1 MLIQVRS
8 PYKINLINNAVDN
21 NIIACYSYY
30 IHLYFLLTDIIFEAA
45 KDFASRGARVIM
57 ACKNVEKGMF
67 NYSL

>member
-1 MLIQVRS
+1 MQIQVRS
-8 PYKINLINNAVDN
+8 PYKINHINNAD